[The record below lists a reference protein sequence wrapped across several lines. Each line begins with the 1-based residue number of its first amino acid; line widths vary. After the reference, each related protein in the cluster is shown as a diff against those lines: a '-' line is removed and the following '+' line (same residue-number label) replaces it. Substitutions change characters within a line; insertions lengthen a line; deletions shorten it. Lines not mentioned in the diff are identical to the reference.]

1 MQNLINRWGV
11 KSKEYKAYLIGR
23 GHKLKNVGNIFQWC
37 FKYVTTAISH

>member
-11 KSKEYKAYLIGR
+11 KSKKYKASLIGR
-23 GHKLKNVGNIFQWC
+23 GHKLKNVGKTFQGC